1 MTVIYIAVFVILF
14 IFCIPFRVV
23 LFHPIKTVIYA
34 ARDFYQWLKYKK
46 WNCMDYGY
54 VNCFVG
60 LFGKGKT
67 LASVYFVRRQYIR
80 YNNKRIY
87 DFDRKKWVTQ
97 KVNVISNVDLDIP
110 FVPFTGLQQIVD
122 VSKVQKDFDYAHD
135 VYTITLVLGDEFSVQ
150 LNSRNFKKN
159 IDPLFL
165 NTLLTCRHHHIAM
178 VYNAQRFGHVDALL
192 RQVTNYV
199 IDCNKLWRIMVH
211 KKYDAWDLENASSPT
226 MCKPVGR
233 FGWFISDQDFAAYD
247 TLACVDNLVKAC
259 EEGDMLTEEEILKLQ
274 SSSVDTDNDSV
285 THASRRLRIKRKK
298 NSA

>member
-1 MTVIYIAVFVILF
+1 
-14 IFCIPFRVV
+14 VV
-23 LFHPIKTVIYA
+23 LFHPFKTVTYA
-34 ARDFYQWLKYKK
+34 ARDFYQWLKYEK

-67 LASVYFVRRQYIR
+67 LASVYFVRRQYKR

-122 VSKVQKDFDYAHD
+122 VSKVQRDYDNEHD
-135 VYTITLVLGDEFSVQ
+135 LYTITLVLGDEFSVQ
-150 LNSRNFKKN
+150 LNSRNFKHN

-233 FGWFISDQDFAAYD
+233 FGWFISDSDFAAYD

-259 EEGDMLTEEEILKLQ
+259 EEGDMLTEEEILQLQ

>member
-1 MTVIYIAVFVILF
+1 MKYLF
-14 IFCIPFRVV
+14 IGVFILLFICFIPFRVV
-23 LFHPIKTVIYA
+23 VLHPIKTVYYA
-34 ARDFYQWLKYKK
+34 LRDLIAWFRFRK
-46 WNCMDYGY
+46 WNNMDYGY
-54 VNCFVG
+54 VNCYVG

-67 LASVYFVRRQYIR
+67 LASVHFVRKQYMR

-122 VSKVQKDFDYAHD
+122 VSKVQRDFDNEHD
-135 VYTITLVLGDEFSVQ
+135 LYTITLVLGDEFSVQ
-150 LNSRNFKKN
+150 LNSRNFKHN

-211 KKYDAWDLENASSPT
+211 KKYDAWDMENASSPT
-226 MCKPVGR
+226 MCKPVSR
-233 FGWFISDQDFAAYD
+233 SGWFITNKDFAAYD
-247 TLACVDNLVKAC
+247 TLACVDNLTKAC
-259 EEGDMLTEEEILKLQ
+259 EEGDMLTEDEILKLQ
-274 SSSVDTDNDSV
+274 SNSMESDNESV
-285 THASRRLRIKRKK
+285 TNASRKLRKRFKGKK
-298 NSA
+298 